1 MNEEEIKKYLRDNLR
16 IHVDFED
23 RHYNSPTAKRLV
35 VTLRLGREVI
45 NESKL
50 WLQL

>member
-1 MNEEEIKKYLRDNLR
+1 MNEEEIKKYLKDNLR
-16 IHVDFED
+16 VHVDFED
-23 RHYNSPTAKRLV
+23 GHGNFTTAKRLV

-50 WLQL
+50 WI